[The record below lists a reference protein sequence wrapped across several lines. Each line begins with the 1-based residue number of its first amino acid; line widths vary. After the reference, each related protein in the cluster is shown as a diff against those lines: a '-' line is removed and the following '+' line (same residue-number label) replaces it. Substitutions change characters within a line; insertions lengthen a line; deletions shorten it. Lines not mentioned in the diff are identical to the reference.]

1 MILELMFFLYL
12 NFILWHEVW
21 LIVVCSTMFCWQ
33 MHELT
38 MKLALQKSQN
48 AELRSQFE
56 GQWYI
61 FHLSLSLAMGIFF
74 FLNVKPAL
82 YMFLLMASEEC
93 FWLAMTGRSNGLICP
108 QKSVDILILN
118 FFSFWMRNYIMYVL
132 LDYME
137 NMCIPLEKEKMQY
150 VVITCIFIRATDL
163 EGNKQ

>member
-1 MILELMFFLYL
+1 MHEMKTVHKINIFILMILELMFFLYL

-56 GQWYI
+56 GRWYI

-74 FLNVKPAL
+74 FLML
-82 YMFLLMASEEC
+82 SLHSTCFCWWLLKSASGWQ
-93 FWLAMTGRSNGLICP
+93 WLAAQTDWYAPKNRLTFWFWI
-108 QKSVDILILN
+108 
-118 FFSFWMRNYIMYVL
+118 FFLFEWGIISCMFY
-132 LDYME
+132 
-137 NMCIPLEKEKMQY
+137 
-150 VVITCIFIRATDL
+150 
-163 EGNKQ
+163 